1 MDLYTSVW
9 ISGGVII
16 VMILLGHIANALYGI
31 KGKMEESRQ
40 SFNDRLC
47 QLQYVPDKVIP
58 PELKRALMLQAGAVW
73 IRWIRVKD
81 PIYTNGRSN
90 PANYDHWSFPGDADY
105 PKKGPAKSST
115 AGKA

>member
-9 ISGGVII
+9 ISAGAVVIV

-40 SFNDRLC
+40 SLNDRLC

-73 IRWIRVKD
+73 IKVKD
-81 PIYTNGRSN
+81 PLYTNGPSN
-90 PANYDHWSFPGDADY
+90 PANYDHWSLPGDADY
-105 PKKGPAKSST
+105 PEEGASEEFDSR
-115 AGKA
+115 